1 MEKSVIRN
9 NLLKVRKNKF
19 FIKYD
24 QKKVINFILDQ
35 KINIIGGYF
44 PINYEFNCLD
54 ILDQLSKKVSI
65 SLPIMKKHNQ
75 MDFYTWKNND
85 PLKINN
91 FGIPEPVN
99 STSVYPDILL
109 VPLVGFDK
117 NLNRIGYGGG
127 YYDRY
132 IMKIKSIK
140 KILTIGLAF
149 SFQEIKKV
157 PIDTYDQKLNFIYT
171 EKGFL

>member
-1 MEKSVIRN
+1 MEKSAIRN
-9 NLLKVRKNKF
+9 NLLKVRKNKC

-24 QKKVINFILDQ
+24 QKKIVNFILDQ

-44 PINYEFNCLD
+44 PINHEFNCLD
-54 ILDQLSKKVSI
+54 ILDQLSKKVSVA
-65 SLPIMKKHNQ
+65 LPIMKKYNQ
-75 MDFYTWKNND
+75 MDFYTWKNCD

-99 STSVYPDILL
+99 FTSVYPDILL

-117 NLNRIGYGGG
+117 NLNRLGYGGG

-132 IMKIKSIK
+132 IKKIKSIK

-157 PIDTYDQKLNFIYT
+157 PIDSYDQKLNFIYT

>member
-1 MEKSVIRN
+1 VEKSAIRN

-44 PINYEFNCLD
+44 PINHEFNCLD
-54 ILDQLSKKVSI
+54 ILDQLSKKISV

-75 MDFYTWKNND
+75 MEFYTWKNSD

-99 STSVYPDILL
+99 FTSVYPDILL

-117 NLNRIGYGGG
+117 NLNRLGYGGG

-132 IMKIKSIK
+132 IKKIKSIK

-157 PIDTYDQKLNFIYT
+157 PIDSYDQKLNFIYT

>member
-19 FIKYD
+19 FIKHD
-24 QKKVINFILDQ
+24 QKKIVNFILDQ

-44 PINYEFNCLD
+44 PINHEFNCLD
-54 ILDQLSKKVSI
+54 ILNQLSTKVFI

-75 MDFYTWKNND
+75 MDFYTWKNSD

-99 STSVYPDILL
+99 FNSVYPDILL

-117 NLNRIGYGGG
+117 NLNRLGYGGG

-132 IMKIKSIK
+132 IKKIISIK

-157 PIDTYDQKLNFIYT
+157 PIDSYDQKLNFIYT